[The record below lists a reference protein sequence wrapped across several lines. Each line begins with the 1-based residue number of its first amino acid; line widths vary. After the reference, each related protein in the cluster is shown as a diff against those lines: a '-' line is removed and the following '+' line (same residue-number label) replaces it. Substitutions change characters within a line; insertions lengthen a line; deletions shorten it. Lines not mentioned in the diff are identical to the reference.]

1 MKLNSFLKTS
11 LIAIL
16 ISLTFLS
23 CEKDPAPTP
32 TTTTYPI
39 QGLWIGS
46 YTVDGQPA
54 LGQQYYSFIIK
65 PDGTMIG
72 DSKSSNPTQQ
82 HITLGTWNLSGS
94 TLSCAITCIYGLS
107 VNIGLNQTCTAT
119 WDNTGKLTGTWKN
132 VSGPTASGTFTM
144 TRVN

>member
-1 MKLNSFLKTS
+1 MKLNKFLRIT
-11 LIAIL
+11 LTGIL
-16 ISLTFLS
+16 FSLTFLS
-23 CEKDPAPTP
+23 CEKDPAPAPIP
-32 TTTTYPI
+32 TYLI

-46 YTVDGQPA
+46 YSVDGQPG
-54 LGQQYYSFIIK
+54 LGQQYYSFVIK

-94 TLSCAITCIYGLS
+94 TLSCSITCIYGLS
-107 VNIGLNQTCTAT
+107 VNIGLTQTCTST
-119 WDNTGKLTGTWKN
+119 WDNTGKLTGTWRN
-132 VSGPTASGTFTM
+132 TSGPAASGTFTM